1 MRSYKYHF
9 LTALAVVAAM
19 LFATGCTTE
28 ADYTMGEEFIP
39 DNQEMSI
46 RRRTYSGGKLFE
58 NGTSR
63 DCPLMRASLYKTDS
77 VHSANLASVY
87 FGREQSDTFGMRT
100 AGFFSQMLFNYSLDE
115 ERGWGYR
122 PIFDSMQLALSITS
136 FHGDTTYRQ
145 RFEVYEIT
153 SNEYFKERTD
163 TAFRINFDA
172 EKYIGKEP
180 IFTFT
185 FPDQDNGVYTTSTE
199 VLLHETPATRDYVSR
214 LMLLGNAAANDG
226 MAKDTEGIYT
236 VGNEKKFVDKFKGIY
251 IVPADDAA
259 LSGRG
264 AMYASDIEKTGMYL
278 YTRSRREEDP
288 QIIRDTTYMV
298 YQLYLDPKTYGKIEA
313 GNVSINTVEHDYSG
327 VRLFDAD
334 KIDEKN
340 ESREEVLMGFVD
352 GMGGVVT
359 ELRFTDEMLQS
370 LADLS
375 LAEDCNAVSVNQAT
389 LSIYVEHAD
398 YDYTKLDP
406 SVITPVLN
414 GAQTRLGMYTDYKN
428 LSPVADYMY
437 ANESTYTIP
446 YGGYLNRSLA
456 CYTMDISNFIQ
467 SLALASADNLAQDG
481 RTVDFD
487 KIDEKYRRIYLA
499 PEAYGLFGFDRVA
512 VIGGDGEVGGAR
524 NAAPVKLDMTYT
536 VFK

>member
-122 PIFDSMQLALSITS
+122 
-136 FHGDTTYRQ
+136 
-145 RFEVYEIT
+145 
-153 SNEYFKERTD
+153 
-163 TAFRINFDA
+163 
-172 EKYIGKEP
+172 P

-467 SLALASADNLAQDG
+467 SLALACADNLAQDG